1 VDLEAAEAEL
11 ECQRQG
17 FARQQAMHPLNYDDD
32 ACKGAPSGL
41 CFPGMAYNMAAAAC
55 RLEDISNTLDPKI
68 NERLNEAKQLLR
80 VALEQQTESLA
91 SWHRATLSWPSQTMA
106 TTNRGLSNADIQ
118 QAAGSGS
125 DTFGYSFDQPWT

>member
-11 ECQRQG
+11 KCQRQG
-17 FARQQAMHPLNYDDD
+17 FARQQATHPLNYDDD

-91 SWHRATLSWPSQTMA
+91 S
-106 TTNRGLSNADIQ
+106 
-118 QAAGSGS
+118 
-125 DTFGYSFDQPWT
+125 